1 MPFSTQSDSESDS
14 NPILSR
20 IYATIVRF
28 FYIDIYV
35 YIYICVYIHT
45 QTHSH
50 THTHTQV
57 RTAREVP
64 SDTLKDIQQRN
75 GLGLLAVPGSGAG
88 GLKGTLSHVQMAKY
102 TPRTSAD
109 VLLAGRDGGGGGGGD
124 DVYNSGSRTRSL
136 VQGQGFS

>member
-1 MPFSTQSDSESDS
+1 M
-14 NPILSR
+14 
-20 IYATIVRF
+20 
-28 FYIDIYV
+28 
-35 YIYICVYIHT
+35 YIHT
-45 QTHSH
+45 H
-50 THTHTQV
+50 THTHTHIHTQV

-75 GLGLLAVPGSGAG
+75 GLGLLAVPGSGGG

-102 TPRTSAD
+102 TPRTGAD
-109 VLLAGRDGGGGGGGD
+109 VLLAGRDGGGGGGGGD